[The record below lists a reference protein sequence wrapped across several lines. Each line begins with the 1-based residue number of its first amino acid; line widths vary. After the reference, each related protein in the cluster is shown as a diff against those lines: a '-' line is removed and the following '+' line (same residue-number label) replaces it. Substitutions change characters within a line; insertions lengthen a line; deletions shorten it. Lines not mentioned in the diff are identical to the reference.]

1 MPVSPRPK
9 HKLRVPRPKRGAV
22 TLLLGTR
29 KGAFALRSDGERQ
42 AWTLGAPW
50 FLGHVVHHVVLDARD
65 GETVLAAAR
74 TGHLGP
80 TIFRSHDKGKSWK
93 EARKPPAFDPPPGAG
108 EAPSLQSAAP
118 GNFPEEPTA
127 LAARVVNHTFWLT
140 PAHESEP
147 DAWYAGT
154 SPQGLFKSR
163 DGGKTWK
170 PVNGFN
176 QHPDLDRWTGGEQDG
191 TPDGPKLHSILV
203 DPRDAG
209 HLYVGLSS
217 GGVFESLD
225 SGKSWAPLNAGCAAD
240 FLPGAAREYGHD
252 PHQVVLAAS
261 NPDRLWQQNH
271 CGVYRMDREDGV
283 WVRVGENLPAEV
295 GDIGFPIVVSPFDP
309 DIAWVFPM
317 DGTDVWPRTA
327 PDGRPALWRT
337 TDGGASWER
346 QDRGLP
352 GENAW
357 WTVKRQCLAHDLHDP
372 LGLYLGTTSGEVW
385 GSINGGRTWKCLARH
400 LPHIYS
406 VEVAGVL

>member
-1 MPVSPRPK
+1 MPAAQPK

-22 TLLLGTR
+22 TLLVGTR
-29 KGAFALRSDGERQ
+29 KGAFALKSDSERQ
-42 AWTLGAPW
+42 AWALGEPW
-50 FLGHVVHHVVLDARD
+50 FLGHVVHHVVLDPRD
-65 GETVLAAAR
+65 GVTVLAAAR

-80 TIFRSHDKGKSWK
+80 TVFRSEDKGQTWK
-93 EARKPPAFDPPPGAG
+93 EARKPPAFDPAPPGL
-108 EAPSLQSAAP
+108 S
-118 GNFPEEPTA
+118 T
-127 LAARVVNHTFWLT
+127 RVVNHTFWLT
-140 PAHESEP
+140 PGHESEP

-217 GGVFESLD
+217 GGVFESVD
-225 SGKSWAPLNAGCAAD
+225 AGKSWAPLNAGCAAD
-240 FLPGAAREYGHD
+240 FLPGAALEYGHD
-252 PHQVVLAAS
+252 PHRVAFAAS

-271 CGVYRMDREDGV
+271 CGVYRMDREEGR
-283 WVRVGENLPAEV
+283 WERVGANLPAEV
-295 GDIGFPIVVSPFDP
+295 GDIGFPLVVSPFDP
-309 DIAWVFPM
+309 DTVWVFPM

-327 PDGRPALWRT
+327 PSGRPALWRT

-352 GENAW
+352 SENAW
-357 WTVKRQCLAHDLHDP
+357 WTVKRQCLAQDLHDP

-385 GSINGGRTWKCLARH
+385 GSINNGRSWKCLARH

-406 VEVAGVL
+406 VEVLGVL

>member
-1 MPVSPRPK
+1 MPAAPRPK
-9 HKLRVPRPKRGAV
+9 HKLRVPRPKRGTV
-22 TLLLGTR
+22 TLLIGTR
-29 KGAFALRSDGERQ
+29 KGAFALKSDSERQ
-42 AWTLGAPW
+42 AWALGEPW
-50 FLGHVVHHVVLDARD
+50 FLGHVVHHVVLDPRD
-65 GETVLAAAR
+65 GETILAAAR

-80 TIFRSHDKGKSWK
+80 TIFRSTDKGKSWK
-93 EARKPPAFDPPPGAG
+93 EARKPPAFDP
-108 EAPSLQSAAP
+108 APSGLS
-118 GNFPEEPTA
+118 
-127 LAARVVNHTFWLT
+127 ARVVNHTFWLT
-140 PAHESEP
+140 PAHDSEP
-147 DAWYAGT
+147 DTWYAGT

-163 DGGKTWK
+163 DGGKSWK

-203 DPRDAG
+203 DPRDAA

-225 SGKSWAPLNAGCAAD
+225 GGQSWAPLNAGCAAD
-240 FLPGAAREYGHD
+240 FLPGAAHEYGHD
-252 PHQVVLAAS
+252 PHRVVCAAS

-283 WVRVGENLPAEV
+283 WVRVGKNLPADI
-295 GDIGFPIVVSPFDP
+295 GDIGFPLVVSPFDP
-309 DIAWVFPM
+309 DTAWVFPM

-327 PDGRPALWRT
+327 PGGRPAVWRT

-352 GENAW
+352 SEKAW
-357 WTVKRQCLAHDLHDP
+357 WTVKRQSLSRDLHDP

-385 GSINGGRTWKCLARH
+385 GSINSGRTWKCLARH